1 MIKATRNQL
10 ANVSNPYQGNKPK
23 LLFVCSAGLL
33 RSPTAANKIHKEFG
47 YNTRACGSSKDFAL
61 IPISEALIQWADE
74 IVFVNQDNLDDL
86 DKEEKDLISCLDKT
100 ISVLA
105 IPDEHDWGNP
115 DLEDIIL
122 KQFLQRKKMI
132 IQEFDDGF

>member
-10 ANVSNPYQGNKPK
+10 ANVSNPYQGVKHK
-23 LLFVCSAGLL
+23 QLFVCSAGLL

-47 YNTRACGSSKDFAL
+47 HNTRACGSSKDFAL

-100 ISVLA
+100 ISVLS

-115 DLEDIIL
+115 ELEEIIL

-132 IQEFDDGF
+132 IQEFDDVY